1 MAADPNTTWGAL
13 MQPLT
18 VPGQRAEFTVDE
30 AMRFDDTLDTH
41 DARGLLDQLVAAGLL
56 EASE

>member
-1 MAADPNTTWGAL
+1 